1 MLVGWFLRCIIE
13 KECPQFC
20 VLSGLCEDSPFRGA
34 ITVSPFHLLRF
45 PIDLCLPGRAF
56 QRAPGVQ
63 AQASLPSSD
72 GPNCDTSLLP
82 KLVLLCLLTL
92 YGDLLSPLKKKKQKQ
107 NNIFVINFVFQLKRL
122 REAESQYKPLL
133 DKNKRLTR
141 KNEDLSH
148 TLRRMENK
156 LKFVTQENIEMVRD
170 PDSPSGQQVA
180 LLLHQQQS
188 SVSQAGGLTRPGL
201 QSHYVCGDRKCHR
214 PAPWERGP

>member
-1 MLVGWFLRCIIE
+1 MTCVSLGELF
-13 KECPQFC
+13 KEP
-20 VLSGLCEDSPFRGA
+20 RGSRPRQVYPA
-34 ITVSPFHLLRF
+34 LT
-45 PIDLCLPGRAF
+45 A
-56 QRAPGVQ
+56 
-63 AQASLPSSD
+63 
-72 GPNCDTSLLP
+72 PNCDTSLLP